1 MGGSLYV
8 KYLCPLLY
16 KHAAGLDTGVK
27 YSMDVEALVKVYTK
41 GLVSGVRSQS
51 GNQGDG
57 LKTEET

>member
-1 MGGSLYV
+1 MSGEPFIPYDILEII
-8 KYLCPLLY
+8 
-16 KHAAGLDTGVK
+16 ADK

-57 LKTEET
+57 SETEET